1 MRRETLTK
9 KLQRILRAIE
19 SGNTP
24 TPVRK
29 LWVFGSY
36 ARGALDCGDLDLAIV
51 VDQPSQEWL
60 DRNIGLFDYDL
71 KRMEKFEQLVK
82 NALRK
87 RGERVEIVIR
97 TKDNHIQDF
106 FKGVPINDAMLIW
119 SEDEPDWQAKIE
131 SIEPN
136 PGAGRYIRPYPM
148 DLKRTGT
155 SRDVMEQV
163 LWLIQEK
170 RLTMET
176 IDMKDLEPRLSQ
188 HQLRM
193 LDDWRSMGR
202 LGKDTLDVLPY
213 AFDWMHSER
222 QRFSGY
228 LHSATEIISVSGTH
242 LVHIGRIDFGYALGW
257 LYDDKKAVRLCLI
270 PHLRKRSSNDMFI
283 IGRGSRWSGN
293 LVQDL
298 KDKP

>member
-1 MRRETLTK
+1 MRRERLTK
-9 KLQRILRAIE
+9 KLQRILRTIE

-71 KRMEKFEQLVK
+71 KRMEKFEQLVR

-97 TKDNHIQDF
+97 TKDNFIQDF
-106 FKGVPINDAMLIW
+106 FKSVPINDAMLIW
-119 SEDEPDWQAKIE
+119 SEDEPDWQAKIK
-131 SIEPN
+131 SIKPI
-136 PGAGRYIRPYPM
+136 PSAGRYIRPYPI

-176 IDMKDLEPRLSQ
+176 IDMNDVEPRLSQ
-188 HQLRM
+188 HQSTM
-193 LDDWRSMGR
+193 LEQWRSSR
-202 LGKDTLDVLPY
+202 CYGKDTLDVLAY

-257 LYDDKKAVRLCLI
+257 LFDDKKAMKLCLI
-270 PHLRKRSSNDMFI
+270 PHLRKRSSNEMFVI
-283 IGRGSRWSGN
+283 ERGSRWTGN
-293 LVQDL
+293 LLADL
-298 KDKP
+298 KDRL